1 MIGLFSDTVTGMS
14 YVKSLHERTITLKAH
29 SALSLRHH
37 LNRFD
42 FYLFIIFHTEGGTKA
57 ETRKSILFL
66 LSVYSTRPLFR
77 QSLLKLD
84 SICVVLQKYTT
95 T

>member
-1 MIGLFSDTVTGMS
+1 MIGLFSDTVTDMS
-14 YVKSLHERTITLKAH
+14 YVKSLHERTTTLKAH
-29 SALSLRHH
+29 LCLRHH

-42 FYLFIIFHTEGGTKA
+42 FYLFIIFHTEGGAKA
-57 ETRKSILFL
+57 KTRKSILFL